1 MQRTTKRDMKNALE
15 RLAKATGRKIYDPA
29 LPYSEQ
35 HGALLI
41 DNAYGGY
48 QLQAVSNDDGA
59 VHTLTGGFEPIGL
72 FVEKIRA
79 MTTGAE
85 VAKGGR

>member
-1 MQRTTKRDMKNALE
+1 MEKALE
-15 RLAKATGRKIYDPA
+15 RLATATGRKIYDPA

-48 QLQAVSNDDGA
+48 QLQTVSNDGGA

-85 VAKGGR
+85 IAKKMIKESNNFA